1 MSTSGDAVLVA
12 GAGAWGTAL
21 ALVLAANGGPVYLWG
36 RDRAAIERMASIR
49 ENAIHLPG
57 IPLPAAIEPVA
68 DLARVPPGVAT
79 VLLATPFQAQ
89 RDVLALLVQ
98 AMPAVCRFVSAAKG
112 VELASH
118 RLGHEI
124 MADVLGAATPVALLS
139 GPTFAREVAE
149 GRPAAITVAAS
160 DWAFG
165 HELVGRL
172 HGPQFRPYLTDDL
185 VGVAVGGALKNVL
198 AIAAGVADG
207 LGLGANSRAALITRG
222 LAEIARLGSALG
234 GRMETFMGLS
244 GLGDLV
250 LTCTDDQSRNRRF
263 GLALGRGQSITEALA
278 ESGLV
283 EGMPTAVAAVALAA
297 RRGVQMPIAE
307 QVAGM
312 LRDERSPREA
322 VTALM
327 GRDPGVE
334 YGGLYAWPRK

>member
-1 MSTSGDAVLVA
+1 MPTSPGTILVA

-21 ALVLAANGGPVYLWG
+21 ASVLAAHGAPVYLWG
-36 RDRAAIERMASIR
+36 RDSGAMERMASAR
-49 ENAIHLPG
+49 ENATHLPG
-57 IPLPAAIEPVA
+57 IRLAAAIKPIA
-68 DLARVPPGVAT
+68 DLARVPAAVDT

-89 RDVLALLVQ
+89 REALALISREV
-98 AMPAVCRFVSAAKG
+98 PAVRRYVSAAKG
-112 VELASH
+112 VELATH
-118 RLGHEI
+118 RLGHEL
-124 MADVLGAATPVALLS
+124 MTEVLGPGSAVALLS

-160 DWAFG
+160 DPHFG
-165 HELVGRL
+165 ADLVARL
-172 HGPQFRPYLTDDL
+172 HGPQFRSYLTDDL
-185 VGVAVGGALKNVL
+185 TGVAVGGALKNVL

-222 LAEIARLGSALG
+222 LAEIARLGIALG

-263 GLALGRGQSITEALA
+263 GLALGRGQRLTEALA
-278 ESGLV
+278 EGGLV

-297 RRGVQMPIAE
+297 HHGIEMPIAE
-307 QVAGM
+307 QVAAM
-312 LRDERSPREA
+312 LREERTPRAA

-327 GRDPGVE
+327 RRDPALE
-334 YGGLYAWPRK
+334 HEAAHPRPPD